1 MDTFEARG
9 PKQLSKEYLERA
21 RELRPMLAAAGDA
34 IERGRE
40 VTPEIVAAMK
50 ERGIFRMLQ
59 PRSIG
64 GAELD
69 PLTYT
74 AVLEELA
81 RGDGSTAW
89 CLGQNSGCSMI
100 APYLPAE
107 SAREIFGDLDGILAW
122 GPELPGAG
130 RGVAV
135 EGGYRVTGQWGFAT
149 GSRHASWLGCHVPL
163 FEKDGSPR
171 LLPERAPAGAHD
183 GVSEIRGR
191 DHRQLAGARAC
202 AAPAATATASR
213 TISCRRA
220 HRRARQRGRTARDGA
235 ALPVHQRHDLRDE
248 LLARVDGHC
257 PRRARRLYRNR
268 AGQGAAR
275 RQGHAAREQRDPV
288 AGRAMRRR
296 SSNRRAPIC
305 AA

>member
-1 MDTFEARG
+1 MDTLEARG
-9 PKQLSKEYLERA
+9 PEQLSKEYLERA

-59 PRSIG
+59 PRSFG
-64 GAELD
+64 GAGPD

-107 SAREIFGDLDGILAW
+107 SARKIFGHIDGILAW

-130 RGVAV
+130 RAVVV

-149 GSRHASWLGCHVPL
+149 G
-163 FEKDGSPR
+163 
-171 LLPERAPAGAHD
+171 
-183 GVSEIRGR
+183 
-191 DHRQLAGARAC
+191 
-202 AAPAATATASR
+202 
-213 TISCRRA
+213 
-220 HRRARQRGRTARDGA
+220 
-235 ALPVHQRHDLRDE
+235 
-248 LLARVDGHC
+248 
-257 PRRARRLYRNR
+257 
-268 AGQGAAR
+268 
-275 RQGHAAREQRDPV
+275 
-288 AGRAMRRR
+288 
-296 SSNRRAPIC
+296 
-305 AA
+305 